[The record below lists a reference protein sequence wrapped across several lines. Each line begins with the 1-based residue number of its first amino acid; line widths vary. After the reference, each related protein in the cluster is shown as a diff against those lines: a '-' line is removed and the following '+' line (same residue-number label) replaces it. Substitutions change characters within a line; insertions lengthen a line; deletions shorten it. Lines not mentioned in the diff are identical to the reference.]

1 MEAYYRWIMHESPI
15 HAGARR
21 TGLVGA
27 LGFATAVS
35 MWAIAYFSLMSPG
48 LVAGEIL
55 FGMLFL
61 AVGAGGFVA
70 GRLRVSGGS
79 GAMAGL
85 MVALVAAT
93 VNLLLVGSLFGKGT
107 DGSIVRQLLIWVG
120 GLYTASAIC
129 GAIGGAI
136 GGRAPAVT
144 LRMAPTS
151 LFAWVAAATVFLL
164 LITGGIVTGQEAG
177 LAVPDWPNSF
187 GHNMFLYPLS
197 EMKEGI
203 YFEHAHR
210 LYGTLVGLTSIA
222 LFVQVMR
229 TESRAW
235 VRAFVTALFIAVC
248 VQGAMGALR
257 VTGTFTLSQDPA
269 ELAPS
274 VGYGV
279 VHGVFG
285 QLVFAGFCVLAAATS
300 SRWSTGAPAR
310 SDHSLVSGRSASQVA
325 FAVLLLQLI
334 SGALYR
340 HFQLPS
346 GTDAPPSNPAW
357 AMHLH
362 LTWSVVAFAA
372 MIWLGI
378 RAMKAPSDC
387 RPLQPLGKA
396 IHAVVTVQMLL
407 GIVALVYVLLRK
419 SAAIPP
425 MEVLFT
431 TAHQA
436 NGALLIGLSALT
448 VAWFR
453 RWTAQS
459 VPATGLSA
467 SSSASRA

>member
-1 MEAYYRWIMHESPI
+1 MHETPI
-15 HAGARR
+15 HAGTSRS
-21 TGLVGA
+21 GLVAA

-61 AVGAGGFVA
+61 AVGAGGFMA
-70 GRLRVSGGS
+70 GRLRVAGSS
-79 GAMAGL
+79 GAVAGL
-85 MVALVAAT
+85 LVALVAAT
-93 VNLLLVGSLFGKGT
+93 VNLLLVGSLFGKET
-107 DGSIVRQLLIWVG
+107 EGSIVQQLLLWVG
-120 GLYTASAIC
+120 GLYAASAIC
-129 GAIGGAI
+129 GTIGGAI
-136 GGRAPAVT
+136 GGRAPAVA
-144 LRMAPTS
+144 LRMPPTS

-164 LITGGIVTGQEAG
+164 LVTGGIVTGQEAG

-222 LFVQVMR
+222 LLVQVLR

-235 VRAFVTALFIAVC
+235 VRFFMVALFIAVC
-248 VQGAMGALR
+248 AQGLMGALR

-274 VGYGV
+274 VGFGV
-279 VHGVFG
+279 IHGVFG
-285 QLVFAGFCVLAAATS
+285 QLVFAGFCVLAAATGV
-300 SRWSTGAPAR
+300 RWRDGHAPRGDDA
-310 SDHSLVSGRSASQVA
+310 LVSGRSASQVA
-325 FAVLLLQLI
+325 FAVLLIQLV

-362 LTWSVVAFAA
+362 LTWSVIAFAA

-387 RPLQPLGKA
+387 APLRPLGKG
-396 IHAVVTVQMLL
+396 IHALVTVQMLL

-425 MEVLFT
+425 MEVIFT

-436 NGALLIGLSALT
+436 NGALLIALSALT

-453 RWTAQS
+453 RWAAQS
-459 VPATGLSA
+459 EPATGLIA

>member
-1 MEAYYRWIMHESPI
+1 MHESPI
-15 HAGARR
+15 HAGVPR

-61 AVGAGGFVA
+61 AVGAGGFA
-70 GRLRVSGGS
+70 AARLRAAGESGVK
-79 GAMAGL
+79 AGL

-93 VNLLLVGSLFGKGT
+93 VNLLIVGSLFGRGT
-107 DGSIVRQLLIWVG
+107 DGSILRQLFVWIG
-120 GLYTASAIC
+120 GLYAASAAC
-129 GAIGGAI
+129 GIIGGAI
-136 GGRAPAVT
+136 GGRASAVT

-151 LFAWVAAATVFLL
+151 LCAAVAAATVFLL
-164 LITGGIVTGQEAG
+164 LVTGGIVTGHEAG

-203 YFEHAHR
+203 YLEHAHR

-222 LFVQVMR
+222 LLVQVMR

-235 VRAFVTALFIAVC
+235 VRAFMTALFIAVC
-248 VQGAMGALR
+248 IQGLMGALR
-257 VTGTFTLSQDPA
+257 VTGTFTLSQDRA
-269 ELAPS
+269 ELEPS

-279 VHGVFG
+279 IHGIFG

-300 SRWSTGAPAR
+300 SAWRSGALAR
-310 SDHSLVSGRSASQVA
+310 TDDSLVSGRSASQVA
-325 FAVLLLQLI
+325 FILLLLQLI

-378 RAMKAPSDC
+378 RAMKAPADC
-387 RPLQPLGKA
+387 TPLKTLGRL
-396 IHAVVTVQMLL
+396 IHGVVTLQMLL

-419 SAAIPP
+419 SAAIPTT
-425 MEVLFT
+425 EVVFT

-453 RWTAQS
+453 RWAAQS
-459 VPATGLSA
+459 VPATGLIA